1 MLRVLIVHSFLLLC
15 SIHCRYTTVYLCTH
29 HRRFWC
35 LLLLAFTN
43 NAAMNIHVQAFTTLV
58 LSYKKNLMKSV
69 KTQGEE
75 TKMSFRK
82 EISEMPVKIYLP

>member
-1 MLRVLIVHSFLLLC
+1 
-15 SIHCRYTTVYLCTH
+15 
-29 HRRFWC
+29 
-35 LLLLAFTN
+35 
-43 NAAMNIHVQAFTTLV
+43 MNIRVQAFTTLV
-58 LSYKKNLMKSV
+58 SSYKKNLMKSV

>member
-1 MLRVLIVHSFLLLC
+1 
-15 SIHCRYTTVYLCTH
+15 
-29 HRRFWC
+29 
-35 LLLLAFTN
+35 
-43 NAAMNIHVQAFTTLV
+43 MNIRVQAFTTLV